1 MVSSVIGGA
10 YRDYIERG
18 DIADITAL
26 WEAEGW
32 YDKFPEN
39 FQKLSSHNGRQYFVP
54 QAFQLN
60 PIWYRK
66 DVFSKLNLSPP
77 DSWEALL
84 TICDTLHQAGYQ
96 PFALA
101 GESRWPLPLARWFTI
116 LNLRLNGPE
125 FHESV
130 SKGEVDFTDPR
141 IKGVFQYWTQLFD
154 HQAFSDSVAQTGYQ
168 TALNQLVQGEAA
180 MYNLGE
186 WMFESLPVNMQT
198 KLGFFFLPQI
208 RTDIPQA
215 EIVHTYGAFL
225 MANNPHEAEAK
236 TVLKFLGSKKS
247 HANTAGEVNRLTP
260 HADLRPNIYFSK
272 MQRDLLTG
280 IKDVDLLVPLL
291 EFNMAPDM
299 AKALLEGFRA
309 FCDDRN
315 DIDNVLAKLENTRRE
330 LFQIETMPN

>member
-1 MVSSVIGGA
+1 
-10 YRDYIERG
+10 
-18 DIADITAL
+18 
-26 WEAEGW
+26 
-32 YDKFPEN
+32 
-39 FQKLSSHNGRQYFVP
+39 
-54 QAFQLN
+54 
-60 PIWYRK
+60 
-66 DVFSKLNLSPP
+66 
-77 DSWEALL
+77 
-84 TICDTLHQAGYQ
+84 
-96 PFALA
+96 
-101 GESRWPLPLARWFTI
+101 
-116 LNLRLNGPE
+116 
-125 FHESV
+125 
-130 SKGEVDFTDPR
+130 
-141 IKGVFQYWTQLFD
+141 
-154 HQAFSDSVAQTGYQ
+154 
-168 TALNQLVQGEAA
+168 